1 MKTLIRYFIFLSSLL
16 ILTPAQSK
24 ACVYFE
30 YGEDVRISLF
40 RLMNDR
46 MLAYSPFV
54 YTSHLFNET
63 ISKSH
68 KDLKRNLNEWKS
80 ALKAD
85 FRDEDMTVV
94 LYKTPPDL
102 FSTLYYKNQLSVF
115 FEGNEFVKV
124 LNKPENRDYLWYLV
138 VCKAI
143 EYWELEFSD
152 PWKDYNSGEMR
163 HHELLA
169 SKIKKEILMQLEK
182 NKLDF
187 FTSRYA
193 FQLVRMLFQTS
204 DYKGCV
210 QAYEKHFTDHDTSSV
225 VNPWALHYCAISQ
238 GLTGDSIEA
247 NYRKSLAFGQSDDKK
262 FRMYTTFDKSRHV
275 VEQTML
281 LAKNNHEKANILA
294 MTIMNYPGQA
304 LETLNQIAMLDPQ
317 NEMLQFLLMREVNK
331 LEDWVLTPELSF
343 SPPSVNMAS
352 WDSVTDTYTY
362 VNYMKDRNYM
372 QKVIAFVSS
381 IRSRSAGE
389 TAQYYSLMLAHLYT
403 MADNTSAALQL
414 LPQTENERNGHYAN
428 QALIEE
434 LMILSSQSH
443 FSNIANRNRAGL
455 LMDKMEKSV
464 RAGKMESHTFY
475 SMCKRFSKAFMAMND
490 LPRCI
495 LMLDKADNYQWDFQ
509 WYEQYDS
516 LAYSYG
522 YYFYSDI
529 IRHLNQSA
537 SSKDMIDFIT
547 LTENKNKG
555 AMDIF
560 LTSQRLPG
568 TAQSRELLGS
578 IYFREGRMLDALDT
592 WKKLPQDFW
601 TRYEGFRNYL
611 GKNVFRPKPIYPES
625 NSRLRLRP
633 QINKYKMLSNILRI
647 QDSALHAVSDRYKY
661 VLQLA
666 HAWYNVSYF
675 GNSWGLAHYEN
686 SCNVFESYEYGFE
699 GIPSR
704 VDNDSSEYHQ
714 LKTSKSLYRQVID
727 GSPDPEQRCE
737 AMAMLQLI
745 AYEECGTVGFHHFP
759 YADEKTYVP
768 IFTKAMWKKYENT
781 RMYKRLNKRCSYFRD
796 FLKKAK

>member
-80 ALKAD
+80 ALKDD
-85 FRDEDMTVV
+85 FRDEDMAVV
-94 LYKTPPDL
+94 LYKTPPEI
-102 FSTLYYKNQLSVF
+102 FCILYFKNQLPEF
-115 FEGNEFVKV
+115 FKGNEFVKV

-152 PWKDYNSGEMR
+152 PWKDYDSGEMR

-238 GLTGDSIEA
+238 DLTGDSIEA

-275 VEQTML
+275 VDQTML

-372 QKVIAFVSS
+372 QKVIAFVNAMHNK
-381 IRSRSAGE
+381 SAGE
-389 TAQYYSLMLAHLYT
+389 TAQYYALMLAHLYT

-495 LMLDKADNYQWDFQ
+495 LMLDKATNYQWDYNWQ
-509 WYEQYDS
+509 NENYDS
-516 LAYSYG
+516 WAYNNG
-522 YYFYSDI
+522 YYFYTDI
-529 IRHLNQSA
+529 ISHLNHSA
-537 SSKDMIDFIT
+537 SSKDMIDYIS

-555 AMDIF
+555 AMDLF
-560 LTSQRLPG
+560 LMAQPLPEPD
-568 TAQSRELLGS
+568 QCYEVLGS
-578 IYFREGRMLDALDT
+578 IYFREGKMQDALDI
-592 WKKLPQDFW
+592 WNRIPQRFW
-601 TRYEGFRNYL
+601 TRYESLNNYL
-611 GKNVFRPKPIYPES
+611 SGNVFRPIPIYPVR
-625 NSRLRLRP
+625 NMKMRLRSTPDKGEILG
-633 QINKYKMLSNILRI
+633 KMLQM
-647 QDSALHAVSDRYKY
+647 QDSAFNASSDRYRYMLKS
-661 VLQLA
+661 A
-666 HAWYNVSYF
+666 HSWFNVSYY
-675 GNSWGLAHYEN
+675 GNTWALSHY
-686 SCNVFESYEYGFE
+686 SYSSYICRTEPYGFA
-699 GIPSR
+699 GIPVR
-704 VDNDSSEYHQ
+704 VDNDSAEY
-714 LKTSKSLYRQVID
+714 LRLTTAKKLYQTVVD
-727 GSPDPEQRCE
+727 ESDDPELQCE
-737 AMAMLQLI
+737 AMAMLQII
-745 AYEECGTVGFHHFP
+745 AYKQYCSTHGWSYV
-759 YADEKTYVP
+759 EKNPFQP
-768 IFTKAMWKKYENT
+768 IYSKSDWSNLKTTKMF
-781 RMYKRLNKRCSYFRD
+781 KRLHSRCSYFRD